1 MTEHTSTTSIGA
13 ATLRS
18 AIANRTAT
26 VAVVGMGY
34 VGFPLAVAI
43 RDAGFGVI
51 GFDVDAAKVEALQ
64 SATPYLKH
72 FDASMWTGLA
82 RSSDFSATCDAAD
95 LAQADIILLC
105 VPTPLGPHNE
115 PDLSY
120 VLNSGRMLAPHL
132 RAGQLVVL
140 ESTTYPGTTREELAP
155 VLAASGQSLGETLFV
170 AYSPER
176 EDPGNAT
183 HTTASIPKLVGGLC
197 DTSTELAAAFY
208 DTVVS
213 EVHVVGSAEIA
224 ESAKLL
230 ENIYRAVN
238 IALVNEMKLVLDA
251 MDIDVWDVIEA
262 AATKPFGFQKF
273 TPGPGLGGHCIP
285 IDPFYLSWKAR
296 AVGQPT
302 RFIELA
308 GEVNHAMP
316 GHVVQRL
323 MTALNDTGTALRGA
337 HVVVI
342 GVAYKPD
349 VDDVRESPAAE
360 LLSQLIGHGAE
371 VSYHDPHVPHLA
383 GMRHHPNLDLPSSDL
398 TPEALASADAV
409 LIVTNHAVIDWTLI
423 AANARLIVDTRNA
436 MDGHDVQ
443 GMVVKA

>member
-1 MTEHTSTTSIGA
+1 M
-13 ATLRS
+13 
-18 AIANRTAT
+18 
-26 VAVVGMGY
+26 
-34 VGFPLAVAI
+34 
-43 RDAGFGVI
+43 
-51 GFDVDAAKVEALQ
+51 
-64 SATPYLKH
+64 
-72 FDASMWTGLA
+72 
-82 RSSDFSATCDAAD
+82 
-95 LAQADIILLC
+95 
-105 VPTPLGPHNE
+105 
-115 PDLSY
+115 
-120 VLNSGRMLAPHL
+120 
-132 RAGQLVVL
+132 
-140 ESTTYPGTTREELAP
+140 
-155 VLAASGQSLGETLFV
+155 
-170 AYSPER
+170 
-176 EDPGNAT
+176 
-183 HTTASIPKLVGGLC
+183 C

-383 GMRHHPNLDLPSSDL
+383 GMRHHPNLDLPSLDL

-409 LIVTNHAVIDWTLI
+409 LIVTNHAVIDWILI